1 MRIFKIAIIA
11 LMLLL
16 PSFIRAQGDCS
27 SFFKYRR
34 PEAPYEYNSQSKSAM
49 CVTGNTYEFILP
61 LTKGKDYR
69 LKFFAAAVYNNKI
82 NFKIIDQSTHEV
94 VLELPGAV
102 GLYQDVK
109 PGTCVLQN
117 YMDLDSDKMVHPFFD
132 FYPVTST
139 TLKIIIEVI
148 DLPQDAVNDNSTTN
162 KAPKKQSR
170 GCITVVVL
178 DKPSTSSSFR

>member
-1 MRIFKIAIIA
+1 MKIFKIAIVA
-11 LMLLL
+11 SMLLL
-16 PSFIRAQGDCS
+16 PSLVNAQGDCS

-82 NFKIIDQSTHEV
+82 NFKIIDQSSHEV
-94 VLELPGAV
+94 VLDLPGEV
-102 GLYQDVK
+102 GQYAEPK

-117 YMDLDSDKMVHPFFD
+117 YLDDDTDKTIHPFFD
-132 FYPVTST
+132 FFPVTST
-139 TLKIIIEVI
+139 TLKIIIDV
-148 DLPQDAVNDNSTTN
+148 LPLEQTLSNNSGQ
-162 KAPKKQSR
+162 KAPKKQER
-170 GCITVVVL
+170 GCVTVVVL
-178 DKPSTSSSFR
+178 DKPSTNSSFR